1 MSSISDRLLSALGGS
16 YTIERELTGG
26 GMALVFVG
34 EDHDL
39 GRKVVIKIL
48 PPELAASVSAERFRR
63 EILTVARL
71 QHPHIVPILKAGEVD
86 GLPYFVMPYVDGE
99 SIDIRLRRTPTFTV
113 RETLGIMKD
122 VARALAFAHAQGVVH
137 RDIKPGNVLLA
148 AGSATVTDFGVAK
161 ALSSARR
168 SGEKGAGLTNTGMSL
183 GTILY
188 MAPEQ
193 AAGDPDIDGRA
204 DIYSLGVT
212 AYEMLAGTAPFAAL
226 GPRAMLTA
234 RLTLPPPPLSTI
246 RKDVP
251 AGLERLIA
259 RCLAID
265 PADRPQTA
273 SALVEALEDPEMMSG
288 SFVSTP
294 SMAARRGSRAVKRV
308 LIGALALVG
317 AIAVSAGIYTRLHP
331 NTAGALAVSTGVSHR
346 PIDLGVIAV
355 LPFVSLGADSANA
368 YLATGVT
375 NAVAGKLMKTPGLR
389 VLAPGRPRSVKR
401 RSDTTSTANFSA
413 RLVLEGTVER
423 IGDRLRVTARLSST
437 DDDVM
442 QWADVFD
449 RDVKDLFAV
458 EDEIAAAI
466 AASVTGATIEV
477 SSNRCLPRACTLQW
491 QRVRLRLGGS
501 PSTPRQR
508 QVQT

>member
-26 GMALVFVG
+26 GVALVFRG
-34 EDHDL
+34 EGHDL
-39 GRKVVIKIL
+39 ARKVVIKIL
-48 PPELAASVSAERFRR
+48 PPELAATVSAERFRR

-71 QHPHIVPILKAGEVD
+71 QHAHIVPILKAGEVD

-99 SIDIRLRRTPTFTV
+99 SIDVRLKRVGTMTV
-113 RETLGIMKD
+113 RETAGIMKD
-122 VARALAFAHAQGVVH
+122 VARALAFAHERGVVH

-168 SGEKGAGLTNTGMSL
+168 SGEKGNGNGLTNTGMSL

-212 AYEMLAGTAPFAAL
+212 AYEMLAGAAPFAHL
-226 GPRAMLTA
+226 GPREMLTA
-234 RLTLPPPPLSTI
+234 RLTLPPPPLSAV

-251 AGLERLIA
+251 VGLERLIA
-259 RCLAID
+259 KCLAID
-265 PADRPQTA
+265 PADRPQSAA
-273 SALVEALEDPEMMSG
+273 SLVDALEDPETMSG
-288 SFVSTP
+288 SFASAAK
-294 SMAARRGSRAVKRV
+294 MAHHGRRASRALIGGLA
-308 LIGALALVG
+308 LIGAIV
-317 AIAVSAGIYTRLHP
+317 VSAGIYAKVH
-331 NTAGALAVSTGVSHR
+331 AGGVSAMAEATGVTQK
-346 PIDLGVIAV
+346 PVDLGVVAV

-375 NAVAGKLMKTPGLR
+375 NAVAGKLMRTRGLR
-389 VLAPGRPRSVKR
+389 VLAPGLPRSVRR
-401 RSDTTSTANFSA
+401 RSDTTVTASLDA

-423 IGDRLRVTARLSST
+423 VGDRLRVTARLSST
-437 DDDVM
+437 QDDVM

-449 RDVKDLFAV
+449 RDVKDIFTV
-458 EDEIAAAI
+458 EDEIADAI
-466 AASVTGATIEV
+466 VASVTPMTA
-477 SSNRCLPRACTLQW
+477 
-491 QRVRLRLGGS
+491 QRRG
-501 PSTPRQR
+501 
-508 QVQT
+508 

>member
-1 MSSISDRLLSALGGS
+1 MTSISERLLSALGGS

-26 GMALVFVG
+26 GMALVFAG

-99 SIDIRLRRTPTFTV
+99 SIDVRLRRTHTLSV
-113 RETLGIMKD
+113 RETVGIMKD
-122 VARALAFAHAQGVVH
+122 VARALAFAHERGVVH

-148 AGSATVTDFGVAK
+148 SGSATVTDFGVAK

-168 SGEKGAGLTNTGMSL
+168 SGEKGNGLTNTGMSL

-188 MAPEQ
+188 MATEQ

-204 DIYSLGVT
+204 DIYSLGIT
-212 AYEMLAGTAPFAAL
+212 AYEMLAGAAPFASL
-226 GPRAMLTA
+226 NPREMLTA

-273 SALVEALEDPEMMSG
+273 TELVEALEDPETMSG
-288 SFVSTP
+288 SFASASPRFARHRTR
-294 SMAARRGSRAVKRV
+294 ARRFVVA
-308 LIGALALVG
+308 ALALVG
-317 AIAVSAGIYTRLHP
+317 AVAVSAGIYTRMHP
-331 NTAGALAVSTGVSHR
+331 NTAAAESANSAAKPAT
-346 PIDLGVIAV
+346 LGIVAV
-355 LPFVSLGADSANA
+355 LPFVNLGADSSNS

-389 VLAPGRPRSVKR
+389 VLAPGRPRSVRR
-401 RSDTTSTANFSA
+401 RSDTASTASVSA
-413 RLVLEGTVER
+413 TLVLEGTVER
-423 IGDRLRVTARLSST
+423 IGNRLRVTARLSST
-437 DDDVM
+437 SDDVM
-442 QWADVFD
+442 QWADVYD
-449 RDVKDLFAV
+449 RDVKDIFSV
-458 EDEIAAAI
+458 EDDIADAIVAA
-466 AASVTGATIEV
+466 V
-477 SSNRCLPRACTLQW
+477 SPMA
-491 QRVRLRLGGS
+491 G
-501 PSTPRQR
+501 QR
-508 QVQT
+508 QGPS

>member
-26 GMALVFVG
+26 GMALVFMG

-39 GRKVVIKIL
+39 ARKVVIKIL
-48 PPELAASVSAERFRR
+48 PPELAATVSAERFRR

-99 SIDIRLRRTPTFTV
+99 SIDVRLRRTKTFGV

-122 VARALAFAHAQGVVH
+122 AARALAFAHERGVVH
-137 RDIKPGNVLLA
+137 RDIKPGNILLA
-148 AGSATVTDFGVAK
+148 SGSATVTDFGVAK

-168 SGEKGAGLTNTGMSL
+168 SGEKGNGNGLTNTGMSL

-212 AYEMLAGTAPFAAL
+212 AYEMLAGAAPFAHL
-226 GPRAMLTA
+226 GPREMLTA
-234 RLTLPPPPLSTI
+234 RLTLPPPPLSAV

-251 AGLERLIA
+251 VGLERLIA
-259 RCLAID
+259 KCLAID
-265 PADRPQTA
+265 PADRPQSAA
-273 SALVEALEDPEMMSG
+273 SLVDALEDPETMSS
-288 SFVSTP
+288 SFASAAK
-294 SMAARRGSRAVKRV
+294 MAHHGRRASRALIGGLPLICGILGSARV
-308 LIGALALVG
+308 LAESPSGG
-317 AIAVSAGIYTRLHP
+317 GSSKGETTWGTP
-331 NTAGALAVSTGVSHR
+331 KT
-346 PIDLGVIAV
+346 PELGVVAV

-375 NAVAGKLMKTPGLR
+375 NAVAGKLMRTRGLR
-389 VLAPGRPRSVKR
+389 VLAPGLPRSVRR
-401 RSDTTSTANFSA
+401 RSDTTITASLDA

-423 IGDRLRVTARLSST
+423 VGDRLRVTARLSST
-437 DDDVM
+437 ADDVM

-449 RDVKDLFAV
+449 RDVKDIFTV
-458 EDEIAAAI
+458 EDEIADAI
-466 AASVTGATIEV
+466 VASVTPMTG
-477 SSNRCLPRACTLQW
+477 QK
-491 QRVRLRLGGS
+491 GG
-501 PSTPRQR
+501 
-508 QVQT
+508 

>member
-99 SIDIRLRRTPTFTV
+99 SVDIRLRRTPTFTV

-234 RLTLPPPPLSTI
+234 RLTLAPPPLSKV
-246 RKDVP
+246 RRDVP

-273 SALVEALEDPEMMSG
+273 AELVEALEDPATLSG
-288 SFVSTP
+288 SFASGA
-294 SMAARRGSRAVKRV
+294 SRIARRGSRVTRV
-308 LIGALALVG
+308 VVGALALVG
-317 AIAVSAGIYTRLHP
+317 AIVVSAGIYERVHTGNSSVLAES
-331 NTAGALAVSTGVSHR
+331 TAAAGKPV
-346 PIDLGVIAV
+346 DLGVIAV
-355 LPFVSLGADSANA
+355 LPFVNLGADSSS

-375 NAVAGKLMKTPGLR
+375 NAVAGRLMKTPGLR

-401 RSDTTSTANFSA
+401 RSDTTSTANVAA

-423 IGDRLRVTARLSST
+423 VGDRLRVTARLSST
-437 DDDVM
+437 EDDVM

-449 RDVKDLFAV
+449 RDVKDIFTV
-458 EDEIAAAI
+458 EDEIAGAI
-466 AASVTGATIEV
+466 AASVRPMTAQRKAT
-477 SSNRCLPRACTLQW
+477 PT
-491 QRVRLRLGGS
+491 
-501 PSTPRQR
+501 
-508 QVQT
+508 

>member
-1 MSSISDRLLSALGGS
+1 MPSISDRLLSALGGS

-26 GMALVFVG
+26 GMALVYVG

-71 QHPHIVPILKAGEVD
+71 QHPHIVPVLKAGDVD

-99 SIDIRLRRTPTFTV
+99 SVDVRLRRTPTLGV

-122 VARALAFAHAQGVVH
+122 VARALAFAHEHGVVH

-183 GTILY
+183 GTTLY

-204 DIYSLGVT
+204 DIYSLGIT
-212 AYEMLAGTAPFAAL
+212 AYEMLAGVAPFASL
-226 GPRAMLTA
+226 GPREMLTA

-265 PADRPQTA
+265 PVDRPQTA
-273 SALVEALEDPEMMSG
+273 SALVEALEDPETMSG
-288 SFVSTP
+288 SFASTTP
-294 SMAARRGSRAVKRV
+294 KTASGGSRAARAV
-308 LIGALALVG
+308 IGALALVG
-317 AIAVSAGIYTRLHP
+317 AIVVSAGIYERAH
-331 NTAGALAVSTGVSHR
+331 AGNSSALAESTVNAGKPV
-346 PIDLGVIAV
+346 DLGVIAV
-355 LPFVSLGADSANA
+355 LPFVSLGADSSNA

-375 NAVAGKLMKTPGLR
+375 NAVAGKLLKTPGLR

-401 RSDTTSTANFSA
+401 RSDTASTAHFSA

-423 IGDRLRVTARLSST
+423 VGDRLRVTARLSNT
-437 DDDVM
+437 NDDVM
-442 QWADVFD
+442 EWADVFD
-449 RDVKDLFAV
+449 RDVKDIFAV
-458 EDEIAAAI
+458 EDEIATAI
-466 AASVTGATIEV
+466 AASVRPMTE
-477 SSNRCLPRACTLQW
+477 
-491 QRVRLRLGGS
+491 QRKDIPG
-501 PSTPRQR
+501 
-508 QVQT
+508 

>member
-204 DIYSLGVT
+204 DIYSLGIT

-234 RLTLPPPPLSTI
+234 RLTLAPPPLSKI
-246 RKDVP
+246 RRDVP

-273 SALVEALEDPEMMSG
+273 AELVEALEDPETLSG
-288 SFVSTP
+288 SFASG
-294 SMAARRGSRAVKRV
+294 AIRIARRGSRVTRAVV
-308 LIGALALVG
+308 SALALVG
-317 AIAVSAGIYTRLHP
+317 AIVVSAGIYERVHAGNSSVLAES
-331 NTAGALAVSTGVSHR
+331 TANAGKPV
-346 PIDLGVIAV
+346 DLGVIAV
-355 LPFVSLGADSANA
+355 LPFVNLGADSSNA

-401 RSDTTSTANFSA
+401 RSDTTSTANVAA

-423 IGDRLRVTARLSST
+423 VGDRLRVTARLSST

-449 RDVKDLFAV
+449 RDVKDIFTV
-458 EDEIAAAI
+458 EDEIAGAI
-466 AASVTGATIEV
+466 AASVRPMTA
-477 SSNRCLPRACTLQW
+477 
-491 QRVRLRLGGS
+491 QRKAIPG
-501 PSTPRQR
+501 
-508 QVQT
+508 

>member
-1 MSSISDRLLSALGGS
+1 MSSVSERLLSALGGS
-16 YTIERELTGG
+16 YTIERELVGG
-26 GMALVFVG
+26 GMAQVFVG

-71 QHPHIVPILKAGEVD
+71 QHPHIVPILKAGELD
-86 GLPYFVMPYVDGE
+86 GVPYFVMPYVDGE
-99 SIDIRLRRTPTFTV
+99 SVDVTLRRRKTLGV
-113 RETLGIMKD
+113 RETVGILKD
-122 VARALAFAHAQGVVH
+122 VARALAFAHERNVVH
-137 RDIKPGNVLLA
+137 RDIKPGNILLSS
-148 AGSATVTDFGVAK
+148 GSATVTDFGVAK

-168 SGEKGAGLTNTGMSL
+168 SGEKGNGLTNTGMSL

-193 AAGDPDIDGRA
+193 AAGDPEIDGRA

-212 AYEMLAGTAPFAAL
+212 AYEMLSGAAPFAHL
-226 GPRAMLTA
+226 NPREMLTA
-234 RLTLPPPPLSTI
+234 RLTLPPQPLSTV

-273 SALVEALEDPEMMSG
+273 AELVDALEDPETISG
-288 SFVSTP
+288 SFLRSGPITVQSG
-294 SMAARRGSRAVKRV
+294 SRVARRV
-308 LIGALALVG
+308 LVGALALVG
-317 AIAVSAGIYTRLHP
+317 AVAVSAGIYTRTHP
-331 NTAGALAVSTGVSHR
+331 NTAAAESGVAAV
-346 PIDLGVIAV
+346 PNLGVIAI
-355 LPFVSLGADSANA
+355 LPFVSLGADTTNA

-375 NAVAGKLMKTPGLR
+375 NAVAGKLMKTAGLR

-401 RSDTTSTANFSA
+401 RSDTAATAWVEA

-423 IGDRLRVTARLSST
+423 VGNRLRVTARLSST

-442 QWADVFD
+442 QWADVYD
-449 RDVKDLFAV
+449 RDVKDVFAV
-458 EDEIAAAI
+458 EDEIADAI
-466 AASVTGATIEV
+466 VASVRPITGQRK
-477 SSNRCLPRACTLQW
+477 SSPT
-491 QRVRLRLGGS
+491 
-501 PSTPRQR
+501 
-508 QVQT
+508 

>member
-1 MSSISDRLLSALGGS
+1 MSSISERLLSALGGS

-71 QHPHIVPILKAGEVD
+71 QHPHIVPILKAGDVD

-99 SIDIRLRRTPTFTV
+99 SIDIRLRRSGTFGV

-122 VARALAFAHAQGVVH
+122 AARALAFAHERGVVH
-137 RDIKPGNVLLA
+137 RDIKPGNILLA

-168 SGEKGAGLTNTGMSL
+168 SGEKGNGLTNTGMSL
-183 GTILY
+183 GTMLY

-212 AYEMLAGTAPFAAL
+212 AYEMLAGIAPFANL
-226 GPRAMLTA
+226 NPREMLTA

-251 AGLERLIA
+251 MGLEKLIA
-259 RCLAID
+259 KCLAID
-265 PADRPQTA
+265 PADRPQSA
-273 SALVEALEDPEMMSG
+273 AALVDALEDPDTISG
-288 SFVSTP
+288 SFASTA
-294 SMAARRGSRAVKRV
+294 SIARHGKRVKRAVISSLA
-308 LIGALALVG
+308 LIGAIV
-317 AIAVSAGIYTRLHP
+317 VTTGIYAKVHSG
-331 NTAGALAVSTGVSHR
+331 NASAMAESTAARKPV
-346 PIDLGVIAV
+346 DLGIIAV
-355 LPFVSLGADSANA
+355 LPFVSLGGDSTNT

-375 NAVAGKLMKTPGLR
+375 NAVAGKLMKTAGLR
-389 VLAPGRPRSVKR
+389 VLAPGLPRSVR
-401 RSDTTSTANFSA
+401 RHSDTAVTASLDA

-423 IGDRLRVTARLSST
+423 VGNRLRVTARLSST
-437 DDDVM
+437 SDDVM

-449 RDVKDLFAV
+449 RDVKDIFTV
-458 EDEIAAAI
+458 EDEIADAI
-466 AASVTGATIEV
+466 VASVRPMAG
-477 SSNRCLPRACTLQW
+477 
-491 QRVRLRLGGS
+491 
-501 PSTPRQR
+501 QR
-508 QVQT
+508 QS

>member
-204 DIYSLGVT
+204 DIYSLGIT

-234 RLTLPPPPLSTI
+234 RLTLAPPPLSKI

-273 SALVEALEDPEMMSG
+273 AELVEALEDPQTLSG
-288 SFVSTP
+288 SFASSATRI
-294 SMAARRGSRAVKRV
+294 ARRGSRVTRAVV
-308 LIGALALVG
+308 GALALVG
-317 AIAVSAGIYTRLHP
+317 AIVVSAGIYERVHTGNSSVLAES
-331 NTAGALAVSTGVSHR
+331 TANAAKPV
-346 PIDLGVIAV
+346 DLGVIAV
-355 LPFVSLGADSANA
+355 LPFVNLGADSSNG

-401 RSDTTSTANFSA
+401 RSDTTSTANVAA

-423 IGDRLRVTARLSST
+423 VGDRLRVTARLSST

-449 RDVKDLFAV
+449 RDVKDIFTV
-458 EDEIAAAI
+458 EDEIAGAI
-466 AASVTGATIEV
+466 AASVRPMTT
-477 SSNRCLPRACTLQW
+477 
-491 QRVRLRLGGS
+491 QRKAIPG
-501 PSTPRQR
+501 
-508 QVQT
+508 

>member
-204 DIYSLGVT
+204 DIYSLGIT

-234 RLTLPPPPLSTI
+234 RLTLAPPPLSKI

-273 SALVEALEDPEMMSG
+273 AELVEALEDPQTLSG
-288 SFVSTP
+288 SFASSATRI
-294 SMAARRGSRAVKRV
+294 ARSGNRVTRAVV
-308 LIGALALVG
+308 GALALVG
-317 AIAVSAGIYTRLHP
+317 AIVVSAGIYERVHTGNSSVLAES
-331 NTAGALAVSTGVSHR
+331 TAATGKPV
-346 PIDLGVIAV
+346 DLGVIAV
-355 LPFVSLGADSANA
+355 LPFVNLGADSSS
-368 YLATGVT
+368 YVATGVT
-375 NAVAGKLMKTPGLR
+375 NAVAGKLMMTPGLR

-401 RSDTTSTANFSA
+401 RSDTTSTANVAA

-423 IGDRLRVTARLSST
+423 VGDRLRVTARLSST

-449 RDVKDLFAV
+449 RDVKDIFTV
-458 EDEIAAAI
+458 EDEIAGAI
-466 AASVTGATIEV
+466 AASVRPMTA
-477 SSNRCLPRACTLQW
+477 
-491 QRVRLRLGGS
+491 QRKGFPG
-501 PSTPRQR
+501 
-508 QVQT
+508 

>member
-1 MSSISDRLLSALGGS
+1 MSSISERLLSALGGS

-99 SIDIRLRRTPTFTV
+99 SIDVRLRRTRTLGV

-122 VARALAFAHAQGVVH
+122 VARALAFAHEHGVVH

-148 AGSATVTDFGVAK
+148 AGSATVTDFGVSK

-168 SGEKGAGLTNTGMSL
+168 SGEKGNGLTNTGMSL

-204 DIYSLGVT
+204 DIYSLGIT
-212 AYEMLAGTAPFAAL
+212 AYEMLAGAAPFASL
-226 GPRAMLTA
+226 GPREMLTA

-273 SALVEALEDPEMMSG
+273 TILVEALEDPETISG
-288 SFVSTP
+288 SFASPAPTI
-294 SMAARRGSRAVKRV
+294 ARHGTRVKRAV
-308 LIGALALVG
+308 IGALALVG
-317 AIAVSAGIYTRLHP
+317 AIVVSAGIYAKVHT
-331 NTAGALAVSTGVSHR
+331 GSVSALAESATTTR
-346 PIDLGVIAV
+346 KPADLGVIAV
-355 LPFVSLGADSANA
+355 LPFVNLGADSSNA

-375 NAVAGKLMKTPGLR
+375 NAVAAKLMKTAGLR

-401 RSDTTSTANFSA
+401 RSDTASTANVFA
-413 RLVLEGTVER
+413 QLVLEGTVER
-423 IGDRLRVTARLSST
+423 VGNRLRVTARLSST

-449 RDVKDLFAV
+449 RDVKDIFAV
-458 EDEIAAAI
+458 EDEIADAI
-466 AASVTGATIEV
+466 VASVMPMAE
-477 SSNRCLPRACTLQW
+477 
-491 QRVRLRLGGS
+491 QRKGNAG
-501 PSTPRQR
+501 
-508 QVQT
+508 

>member
-1 MSSISDRLLSALGGS
+1 MTSISDRLVSALGGS

-26 GMALVFVG
+26 GMARVFVG
-34 EDHDL
+34 EDLEL
-39 GRKVVIKIL
+39 GRQVVIKIL

-71 QHPHIVPILKAGEVD
+71 QHPHIVPILKAGELD

-99 SIDIRLRRTPTFTV
+99 SLDITLRRRHTLGA

-122 VARALAFAHAQGVVH
+122 VARALAFAHERSVVH
-137 RDIKPGNVLLA
+137 RDIKPGNILLA
-148 AGSATVTDFGVAK
+148 SGSATVTDFGVAK

-168 SGEKGAGLTNTGMSL
+168 SGEKAGGLTNTGMSL

-204 DIYSLGVT
+204 DIYALGVT
-212 AYEMLAGTAPFAAL
+212 AYEMLSGAAPFANL
-226 GPRAMLTA
+226 SPREMLTA
-234 RLTLPPPPLSTI
+234 RLTLPPHPLSTV

-251 AGLERLIA
+251 LGLERLIA

-273 SALVEALEDPEMMSG
+273 AALVEALEDPETMSG
-288 SFVSTP
+288 SASISGSTTV
-294 SMAARRGSRAVKRV
+294 RRGSRAIRRAVV
-308 LIGALALVG
+308 GGLALVG
-317 AIAVSAGIYTRLHP
+317 AVAVSAGIYTRMHP
-331 NTAGALAVSTGVSHR
+331 TTASAQPAVSTEKLAN
-346 PIDLGVIAV
+346 LGIIAV
-355 LPFVSLGADSANA
+355 LPFVNLAADSTNS

-375 NAVAGKLMKTPGLR
+375 NAVAGKLMKTAGLR

-401 RSDTTSTANFSA
+401 RSDTVSTANIDA

-423 IGDRLRVTARLSST
+423 VGNRLRVTARLSST
-437 DDDVM
+437 ADDVM
-442 QWADVFD
+442 QWADVYD
-449 RDVKDLFAV
+449 RDVKDVFAV
-458 EDEIAAAI
+458 EDEIASAI
-466 AASVTGATIEV
+466 VASV
-477 SSNRCLPRACTLQW
+477 SSMAGRKGPE
-491 QRVRLRLGGS
+491 
-501 PSTPRQR
+501 
-508 QVQT
+508 

>member
-1 MSSISDRLLSALGGS
+1 MSSISERLLAALGGS

-26 GMALVFVG
+26 GMALVFAG

-48 PPELAASVSAERFRR
+48 PPELAATVSAERFRR

-99 SIDIRLRRTPTFTV
+99 SIDVKLRRTGAFGV
-113 RETLGIMKD
+113 RESLGIMKD
-122 VARALAFAHAQGVVH
+122 AARALAFAHERGVVH
-137 RDIKPGNVLLA
+137 RDIKPGNILLA

-168 SGEKGAGLTNTGMSL
+168 SGEKGSGLTNTGMSL

-204 DIYSLGVT
+204 DIYSLGIT
-212 AYEMLAGTAPFAAL
+212 AYEMLAGAAPFANL
-226 GPRAMLTA
+226 SPREMLTA
-234 RLTLPPPPLSTI
+234 RLTLPPPPLSTV

-251 AGLERLIA
+251 IGLEKLIA
-259 RCLAID
+259 KCLAID
-265 PADRPQTA
+265 PADRPQSAA
-273 SALVEALEDPEMMSG
+273 SLVEALEDPETISA
-288 SFVSTP
+288 SFASTAN
-294 SMAARRGSRAVKRV
+294 MARHGKRVKRAV
-308 LIGALALVG
+308 IGALALIG
-317 AIAVSAGIYTRLHP
+317 AIVVSAGIYAKVHTGSASAMAES
-331 NTAGALAVSTGVSHR
+331 TAARKPV
-346 PIDLGVIAV
+346 DLGVIAV
-355 LPFVSLGADSANA
+355 LPFVNLGADSSNA

-375 NAVAGKLMKTPGLR
+375 NAVAGKLMKTAGLR
-389 VLAPGRPRSVKR
+389 VLAPGRPRSVR
-401 RSDTTSTANFSA
+401 RHSDTASTASFDA

-423 IGDRLRVTARLSST
+423 VGDRLRVTARLSST
-437 DDDVM
+437 SDDVM

-449 RDVKDLFAV
+449 RDVKDIFTV
-458 EDEIAAAI
+458 EDEIADAI
-466 AASVTGATIEV
+466 VASVTPMAGQKK
-477 SSNRCLPRACTLQW
+477 S
-491 QRVRLRLGGS
+491 
-501 PSTPRQR
+501 
-508 QVQT
+508 

>member
-1 MSSISDRLLSALGGS
+1 MSSISERLLSALGGS

-39 GRKVVIKIL
+39 DRKVVIKIL
-48 PPELAASVSAERFRR
+48 PPELAATVSAERFRR

-99 SIDIRLRRTPTFTV
+99 SIDVRLRRVGRLGV
-113 RETLGIMKD
+113 RETVGIMKD
-122 VARALAFAHAQGVVH
+122 VARALAFAHERGVVH

-148 AGSATVTDFGVAK
+148 SGSATVTDFGVAK

-168 SGEKGAGLTNTGMSL
+168 SGEKGNGLTNTGMSL

-193 AAGDPDIDGRA
+193 AAGDPNIDGRA

-212 AYEMLAGTAPFAAL
+212 AYEMLSGTAPFAAL
-226 GPRAMLTA
+226 GPREMLTA

-273 SALVEALEDPEMMSG
+273 TALVEALEDPETISG
-288 SFVSTP
+288 SFTSAP
-294 SMAARRGSRAVKRV
+294 SLARHGTRVKRMV
-308 LIGALALVG
+308 VGTLALIGAIV
-317 AIAVSAGIYTRLHP
+317 VSAGIYAKVHTGS
-331 NTAGALAVSTGVSHR
+331 ASALAESTARKPV
-346 PIDLGVIAV
+346 DLGVIAV
-355 LPFVSLGADSANA
+355 LPFVNLGVDSANA

-401 RSDTTSTANFSA
+401 RSDTASTANLFA
-413 RLVLEGTVER
+413 QLVLEGTVER

-442 QWADVFD
+442 QWAEVFD
-449 RDVKDLFAV
+449 RDVKDIFTV
-458 EDEIAAAI
+458 EDEIADAI
-466 AASVTGATIEV
+466 VASVTPMAG
-477 SSNRCLPRACTLQW
+477 
-491 QRVRLRLGGS
+491 QRKGS
-501 PSTPRQR
+501 AG
-508 QVQT
+508 

>member
-1 MSSISDRLLSALGGS
+1 MSSVSERLLSALGGS
-16 YTIERELTGG
+16 YTIERELVGG
-26 GMALVFVG
+26 GMSQVFVG

-71 QHPHIVPILKAGEVD
+71 QHPHIVPILKAGELD
-86 GLPYFVMPYVDGE
+86 GVPYFVMPYVDGE
-99 SIDIRLRRTPTFTV
+99 SVDVTLRRRKTLGV
-113 RETLGIMKD
+113 RETVGILKD
-122 VARALAFAHAQGVVH
+122 VARALAFAHERNVVH
-137 RDIKPGNVLLA
+137 RDIKPGNILLSS
-148 AGSATVTDFGVAK
+148 GSATVTDFGVSK

-168 SGEKGAGLTNTGMSL
+168 SGEKGNGLTNTGMSL

-193 AAGDPDIDGRA
+193 AAGDPEIDGRA

-212 AYEMLAGTAPFAAL
+212 AYEMLSGAAPFAHL
-226 GPRAMLTA
+226 NPREMLTA
-234 RLTLPPPPLSTI
+234 RLTLPPQPLSTV

-273 SALVEALEDPEMMSG
+273 AELVEALEDPETISG
-288 SFVSTP
+288 SFLRSGPITVQSG
-294 SMAARRGSRAVKRV
+294 SRAARRV
-308 LIGALALVG
+308 LVGALALVG
-317 AIAVSAGIYTRLHP
+317 AVAVSAGIYTRMHP
-331 NTAGALAVSTGVSHR
+331 NTAAAESGVAAV
-346 PIDLGVIAV
+346 PNLGVIAI
-355 LPFVSLGADSANA
+355 LPFVSLGADTTNA
-368 YLATGVT
+368 YFATGVT
-375 NAVAGKLMKTPGLR
+375 NAVAGKLMKTTGLR

-401 RSDTTSTANFSA
+401 RSDTAATAWVEA

-423 IGDRLRVTARLSST
+423 VGNRLRVTARLSST

-442 QWADVFD
+442 QWADVYD
-449 RDVKDLFAV
+449 RDVKDIFAV
-458 EDEIAAAI
+458 EDEIADAI
-466 AASVTGATIEV
+466 VASVRPMA
-477 SSNRCLPRACTLQW
+477 SHKRS
-491 QRVRLRLGGS
+491 S
-501 PSTPRQR
+501 PS
-508 QVQT
+508 

>member
-1 MSSISDRLLSALGGS
+1 MSSISERLASALGGS

-26 GMALVFVG
+26 GMALVFMG
-34 EDHDL
+34 EDHEL
-39 GRKVVIKIL
+39 ERKVVIKIL

-71 QHPHIVPILKAGEVD
+71 QHPHIVPILKAGELD

-99 SIDIRLRRTPTFTV
+99 SLDITLRHRHTLGV

-122 VARALAFAHAQGVVH
+122 VARALAFAHERNVVH
-137 RDIKPGNVLLA
+137 RDIKPGNILLA
-148 AGSATVTDFGVAK
+148 SGSATVTDFGVAK

-168 SGEKGAGLTNTGMSL
+168 SGEKGSGLTNTGMSL

-212 AYEMLAGTAPFAAL
+212 AYEMLAGAAPFARL
-226 GPRAMLTA
+226 GPREMLTA
-234 RLTLPPPPLSTI
+234 RLTLPPQPLSSV

-251 AGLERLIA
+251 PGLEKLIA
-259 RCLAID
+259 WCLAID
-265 PADRPQTA
+265 PKDRPQTA
-273 SALVEALEDPEMMSG
+273 AALVEALEDPDTLSG
-288 SFVSTP
+288 SFAASGST
-294 SMAARRGSRAVKRV
+294 SIRRGSRAIRTVV
-308 LIGALALVG
+308 VGALALVG
-317 AIAVSAGIYTRLHP
+317 ATAVSAGIYTRMHP
-331 NTAGALAVSTGVSHR
+331 NTASGQLLPKPAHKPVN
-346 PIDLGVIAV
+346 LGVIAV
-355 LPFVSLGADSANA
+355 LPFVSLGGDSSNA

-375 NAVAGKLMKTPGLR
+375 NAVAGKLMKTEGMR

-401 RSDTTSTANFSA
+401 RSDTTSTAWVDA

-423 IGDRLRVTARLSST
+423 VGNRLRVTARLSST

-442 QWADVFD
+442 QWADVYD
-449 RDVKDLFAV
+449 RDVKDIFSV
-458 EDEIAAAI
+458 EDEIASAI
-466 AASVTGATIEV
+466 AASVTPMAE
-477 SSNRCLPRACTLQW
+477 
-491 QRVRLRLGGS
+491 QRRPG
-501 PSTPRQR
+501 
-508 QVQT
+508 